1 MMNNYYLGIDTSAYT
16 TSVAVIDENND
27 IIFDLRKILEVE
39 KNKKGLRQQEAV
51 FQHIKNLPL
60 ILDEMTKSIETRRI
74 VSVSTSGKPR
84 DKEGSYMPVF
94 TVGKGQAYIISKI
107 LDVPFK
113 EFSHQEGHIGAGM
126 MNSQLEKVDRFLAFH
141 ISGGT
146 TELLLVDNNKT
157 NLNIDIVGGTL
168 DISIGQL
175 VDRIGVKLDFEFP
188 CGKEMDNISQ
198 SGNIVDERLSLKIKD
213 TWANFSGYENF
224 FARLIDSGKYKKK
237 DIIRTLFYTIYLSLE
252 KIILYGCRKNDVND
266 VLLVGGV
273 ASNLFIRENLKNN
286 LYIHDINI
294 YVPERPFCSDNA
306 IGVSYLSKNKAGHIW
321 GF

>member
-16 TSVAVIDENND
+16 TSVAVVDENND
-27 IIFDLRKILEVE
+27 IVFDLRKILEVE

-51 FQHIKNLPL
+51 FKHIKNLPL
-60 ILDEMTKSIETRRI
+60 ILDELAKSVETRKI

-84 DKEGSYMPVF
+84 NIEGSYMPVF
-94 TVGKGQAYIISKI
+94 TVGKGQAYIISRI
-107 LDVPFK
+107 LGVPFK

-126 MNSQLEKVDRFLAFH
+126 MNSPLEKKDNFLAFH

-146 TELLLVDNNKT
+146 TELLLVDNNKD

-175 VDRIGVKLDFEFP
+175 IDRIGVKLGLTFP
-188 CGKEMDNISQ
+188 CGSKMDNISQ
-198 SGNIVDERLSLKIKD
+198 NGDIVDERLALKIED

-224 FARLIDSGKYKKK
+224 FNRLIDIGRYEKK
-237 DIIRTLFYTIYLSLE
+237 DIVKTLFNTIYLSLE
-252 KIILYGCRKNDVND
+252 KIILYGCRKHDIND

-273 ASNLFIRENLKNN
+273 ASNLFIRENLKND
-286 LYIHDINI
+286 LHTQGINI
-294 YVPERPFCSDNA
+294 YVPERSFCSDNA
-306 IGVSYLSKNKAGHIW
+306 IGVSYLSKIKTGHMW